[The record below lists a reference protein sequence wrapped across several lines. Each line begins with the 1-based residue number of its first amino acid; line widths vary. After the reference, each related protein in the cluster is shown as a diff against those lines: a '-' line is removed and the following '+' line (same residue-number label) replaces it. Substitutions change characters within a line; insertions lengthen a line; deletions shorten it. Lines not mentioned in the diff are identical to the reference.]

1 MRFIDKIK
9 AKRIAKK
16 EKRTAEIVDFLK
28 TASDEQFV
36 DFVNIALDRLDNL
49 VLQLDTAVYDTIID
63 VLIQKMHP
71 ITKKDIATAKLIAT
85 TTRCDL
91 QIKEKPEWHI
101 EGFNDDAFCEC
112 LIGSSFDD
120 IRFTFIAY
128 RLASRYVDV
137 RNRLFKH
144 VCEISKENIFQHTP
158 NNKGHN
164 V

>member
-36 DFVNIALDRLDNL
+36 DFVNMAFDELGNF
-49 VLQLDTAVYDTIID
+49 VLKCNTAVYDTIID

-71 ITKKDIATAKLIAT
+71 ITEKDIASAKRIAT
-85 TTRCDL
+85 TTRRDL
-91 QIKEKPEWHI
+91 QIKEKPEWNI
-101 EGFNDDAFCEC
+101 ESFNKDTFCKC
-112 LIGSSFDD
+112 LIESSFDD
-120 IRFTFIAY
+120 TRFDFIAY
-128 RLASRYVDV
+128 RLASRYVDA
-137 RNRLFKH
+137 RNRLFDH
-144 VCEISKENIFQHTP
+144 VYEISDENNFQLTT